1 MTKRFTAPPSL
12 FSVASGFML
21 SVALLAGCSTLPQ
34 PPREQARFDLGL
46 PQVPTATTAA
56 RALPP
61 LALADVQV
69 SALSENST
77 LMMYRL
83 AYANAL
89 ELRPYQQARWSQP
102 PAQLIQQRM
111 RLLLGTQRP
120 LLSSMDNISTAAGQ
134 PSAALLKVDVEDF
147 SQIFESA
154 SGSVGSVQLRATLL
168 GPAGPR
174 GGNALLGQRVFT
186 VRQAAKTADAA
197 GGAQALAQATD
208 AALAQVDAWLL
219 GLGR

>member
-1 MTKRFTAPPSL
+1 
-12 FSVASGFML
+12 
-21 SVALLAGCSTLPQ
+21 
-34 PPREQARFDLGL
+34 
-46 PQVPTATTAA
+46 
-56 RALPP
+56 
-61 LALADVQV
+61 
-69 SALSENST
+69 
-77 LMMYRL
+77 
-83 AYANAL
+83 
-89 ELRPYQQARWSQP
+89 
-102 PAQLIQQRM
+102 M

-154 SGSVGSVQLRATLL
+154 TGSVGSVQLRATLL